1 MYNYTKKWKVLKNL
15 FLDSKAGPPRKF
27 DDNMHQVVYYFSGV
41 IPPAFFGAALSSI
54 VFFMDGNHSMTWGW
68 WKLRLR
74 SPSRQKL
81 LLADSCAVPQRRRT
95 PGHLDE
101 WNRICLGILLQIDCH
116 IFFAQVHRTLM
127 LSAIGVCQHTSFH
140 HFNPHHLDRP
150 TPGGAYMEPQKVAL
164 QLGSAWQGTPHGGD
178 FNLGAPSKSWGS
190 TWSKTLRV
198 KRARKVLRTSH
209 NWFTK

>member
-1 MYNYTKKWKVLKNL
+1 MKSVKESFPGFQGWPPNKIRWQHASSCVLFFWCHPSC
-15 FLDSKAGPPRKF
+15 FLWGRT
-27 DDNMHQVVYYFSGV
+27 VVYS
-41 IPPAFFGAALSSI
+41 L
-54 VFFMDGNHSMTWGW
+54 FMDGNHSMTWGW

-95 PGHLDE
+95 PRHLDE

-116 IFFAQVHRTLM
+116 FFFAQVHRTLM

-150 TPGGAYMEPQKVAL
+150 TPEEL
-164 QLGSAWQGTPHGGD
+164 
-178 FNLGAPSKSWGS
+178 
-190 TWSKTLRV
+190 TWNP
-198 KRARKVLRTSH
+198 KRLLC
-209 NWFTK
+209 N